1 VLDIWVCSSCHSINR
16 ERATKCYKCGAPRAV
31 ATGEGEGLRTG
42 RAIAARL
49 GGSYR
54 STFELAAFAAVFL
67 LVFAGMQVW
76 STIQAAGWT
85 AQAKGL
91 LDTIAAG
98 GPFDVAA
105 WDAIVKADDTRALA
119 SFAAYMI
126 AMVAFGGWLAVS
138 VWNIPAL
145 GGGTPRVSVTR
156 AFLSSVIPLYNLRK
170 VPGIVQEVLWRTDP
184 RRGSVFLVGLAWVGL
199 FGSWL
204 AARVVGYYIN
214 LRIGSEAENA
224 TSVADLAQR
233 LKPLMDLGFILQVV
247 VSGLVG
253 MGAVILVVIIV
264 EAERRA
270 AARNREIEAKLGS
283 VA

>member
-16 ERATKCYKCGAPRAV
+16 ERATKCYKCGAPQAV

-67 LVFAGMQVW
+67 LVFAGMQIW
-76 STIQAAGWT
+76 FTIQTSGWT
-85 AQAKGL
+85 AQVKGL
-91 LDTIAAG
+91 LDGIAAG
-98 GPFDVAA
+98 GPFDKAA
-105 WDAIVKADDTRALA
+105 WDAIVGAQDSLALA

-145 GGGTPRVSVTR
+145 GGGTPKVGVVR

-184 RRGSVFLVGLAWVGL
+184 RRGSVFLVGLAWIGL

-204 AARVVGYYIN
+204 VARLVGFYIN
-214 LRIGSEAENA
+214 LRIGSEAEVA
-224 TSVADLAQR
+224 SSVADYAAR
-233 LKPLMDLGFILQVV
+233 VKPLLDLSFFLQFV
-247 VSGLVG
+247 VSGLIA
-253 MGAVILVVIIV
+253 MGAVILVVIII

-270 AARNREIEAKLGS
+270 AARNREVEAKLGS

>member
-1 VLDIWVCSSCHSINR
+1 MLDIWVCSSCHSINR
-16 ERATKCYKCGAPRAV
+16 ERAVKCYKCGAPRAV
-31 ATGEGEGLRTG
+31 ATGEGDGLRTG

-67 LVFAGMQVW
+67 LVFAGIQAW

-105 WDAIVKADDTRALA
+105 WDAIVRADDARSLA

-145 GGGTPRVSVTR
+145 GGGTPRVSVGR

-204 AARVVGYYIN
+204 AARVVGFYIN

-224 TSVADLAQR
+224 SSVADLAGR